1 MKPINKQII
10 SNSHLRVSE
19 LHIYQATS

>member
-1 MKPINKQII
+1 MKPTNKQII
-10 SNSHLRVSE
+10 SNSHLRVWE